1 MGPAERPLILISN
14 DDGIRSAGLR
24 ALAESLASV
33 GEVVVVAPD
42 RERSA
47 TGHSLTLTRP
57 LRVTEVDPGWYS
69 VDGTPTDC
77 VMLAVM
83 ELLPRRPQLVAAGIN
98 HGSNIGDDVTYSG
111 TVASAIEATL
121 QGIPAFAISVA
132 GNGTFDFQVAG
143 PCAHRV
149 AKEVLRRGLPRDTLL
164 NVNVPAVPQDAVR
177 GWKITRQGRRVYS
190 ETVIRKIDP
199 RGRTYYWIG
208 GAAASWEPGGE
219 TDHEAV
225 TSGWVSVTPLHL
237 DLTNHRV
244 LADIKEWG
252 LSTNGDSSG

>member
-1 MGPAERPLILISN
+1 MGPAERPLILVSN

-57 LRVTEVDPGWYS
+57 LRVTAVDQGWYS

-132 GNGTFDFQVAG
+132 GNGTFDFAVAG
-143 PCAHRV
+143 TCARRV
-149 AKEVLRRGLPRDTLL
+149 AEEVLRRGLPRDTLL
-164 NVNVPAVPQDAVR
+164 NVNVPALPHDDVR
-177 GWKITRQGRRVYS
+177 GWKVTRQGRRVYS
-190 ETVIRKIDP
+190 ETVVRKIDP
-199 RGRTYYWIG
+199 RGHTYYWIG

-225 TSGWVSVTPLHL
+225 AAGWVSVTPLHL
-237 DLTNHRV
+237 DLTNHRA
-244 LADIKEWG
+244 LAEIRDWG
-252 LSTNGDSSG
+252 LSKNGASSG

>member
-1 MGPAERPLILISN
+1 MGPAERPLILVSN

-24 ALAESLASV
+24 ALVDSLATV

-57 LRVTEVDPGWYS
+57 LRVTAVDQGWYS

-143 PCAHRV
+143 PCARRV
-149 AKEVLRRGLPRDTLL
+149 AEEVLRRGLPRDTLL
-164 NVNVPAVPQDAVR
+164 NVNVPALPQDAVR
-177 GWKITRQGRRVYS
+177 GWKVTRQGRRLYS

-199 RGRTYYWIG
+199 RGHTYYWIG

-237 DLTNHRV
+237 DLTNHGV
-244 LADIKEWG
+244 LAEIKDWG
-252 LSTNGDSSG
+252 LSTNGASSG